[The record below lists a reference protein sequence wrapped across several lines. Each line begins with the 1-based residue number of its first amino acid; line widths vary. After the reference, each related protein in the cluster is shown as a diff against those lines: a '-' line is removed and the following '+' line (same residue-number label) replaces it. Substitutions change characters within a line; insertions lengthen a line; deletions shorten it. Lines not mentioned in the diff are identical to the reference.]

1 MPSGF
6 NKQPWRFIL
15 VKEPNL
21 RARMVEEVRRKLDE
35 IIAWPGAKGKEKI
48 LKARSRDE
56 VMLPSRS
63 L

>member
-1 MPSGF
+1 
-6 NKQPWRFIL
+6 
-15 VKEPNL
+15 
-21 RARMVEEVRRKLDE
+21 MVEEARGKLDE

-48 LKARSRDE
+48 RKGRRRDE